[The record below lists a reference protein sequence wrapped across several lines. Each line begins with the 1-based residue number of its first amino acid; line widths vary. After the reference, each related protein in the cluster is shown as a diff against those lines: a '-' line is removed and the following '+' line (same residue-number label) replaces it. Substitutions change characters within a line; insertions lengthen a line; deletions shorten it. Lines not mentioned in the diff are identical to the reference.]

1 PRGLLQFTF
10 ELWRRVLKNDLA
22 DRNLRVARGEDVLG
36 TVLIPA
42 ARKEGVLDLARQSF
56 LLQHPFKRAQYLID
70 RIPGF
75 GRRAV
80 ERGHVFANL
89 VNDLL
94 VFEPNEVVEDA
105 GNALLYRFSQS
116 RQRGISAPQNS
127 ENKRKRQQ

>member
-1 PRGLLQFTF
+1 LLQLIFK
-10 ELWRRVLKNDLA
+10 LWRRVLKNNLT

-42 ARKEGVLDLARQSF
+42 ARKEGVLDLAGQAF

-70 RIPGF
+70 RISGF
-75 GRRAV
+75 GRRSV
-80 ERGHVFANL
+80 ERRRVFANL

-94 VFEPNEVVEDA
+94 VFEPNEVIEDA
-105 GNALLYRFSQS
+105 GNARLYGFPQS
-116 RQRGISAPQNS
+116 RRRGISAPQNS